1 MTPNRVKTDQNL
13 RTVTASIS
21 TETLTRSEGFGPQMR
36 KSKIFRKMS
45 GPNAS
50 KPEHEFDVVV
60 ASGLMRAI
68 SLISEPSEESTDVIP
83 DRRVIYEN
91 GLARRKV
98 SRPLRFFDLR
108 KNIAKGG
115 S

>member
-1 MTPNRVKTDQNL
+1 VGD
-13 RTVTASIS
+13 
-21 TETLTRSEGFGPQMR
+21 FGPQMR
-36 KSKIFRKMS
+36 KSKVFRKMS
-45 GPNAS
+45 GPNAL
-50 KPEHEFDVVV
+50 KLEHEFDVAV

-83 DRRVIYEN
+83 DRRVTYEN
-91 GLARRKV
+91 GLAWRKV

>member
-1 MTPNRVKTDQNL
+1 
-13 RTVTASIS
+13 
-21 TETLTRSEGFGPQMR
+21 
-36 KSKIFRKMS
+36 MS
-45 GPNAS
+45 GPNAL

-108 KNIAKGG
+108 KNIAKGRVLSHRG
-115 S
+115 LLRRVSSPRTKVMMPTPLNLVLTKRYILVVS

>member
-1 MTPNRVKTDQNL
+1 MRD
-13 RTVTASIS
+13 
-21 TETLTRSEGFGPQMR
+21 FGARMR
-36 KSKIFRKMS
+36 KSKVFRKMS
-45 GPNAS
+45 GPNAL

-68 SLISEPSEESTDVIP
+68 SLISEPSEESTDVIS
-83 DRRVIYEN
+83 DRRVISQN
-91 GLARRKV
+91 GLAWRKV
-98 SRPLRFFDLR
+98 SRPLSFFDRR